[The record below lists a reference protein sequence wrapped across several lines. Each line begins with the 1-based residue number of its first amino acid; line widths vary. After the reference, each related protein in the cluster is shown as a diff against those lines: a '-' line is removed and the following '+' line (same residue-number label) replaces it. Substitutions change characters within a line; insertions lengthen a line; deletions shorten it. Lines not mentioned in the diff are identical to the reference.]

1 MSRNAKIAVGGVA
14 VGLVLLLLG
23 LPLWVVL
30 LVVIGIP
37 AAGYLAL
44 DPSQR
49 RRLRRLSRK
58 EIGR

>member
-1 MSRNAKIAVGGVA
+1 M
-14 VGLVLLLLG
+14 LLLLG

-30 LVVIGIP
+30 LVVVGIP

>member
-23 LPLWVVL
+23 LPLWVVI
-30 LVVIGIP
+30 LVVVGIP